1 MRVLCAIGQRG
12 GPELVRRVA
21 TVLGGRPELLLLH
34 VVGIGPRRDLED
46 LRGPLRHGPLDRPG
60 RERALRAAEDSAGK
74 AALDEALTAAQTAGL
89 GSKILLER
97 GRPEQVIVRVAR
109 DEAVSLIVLWAREGA
124 EGHPSIGPASIG
136 PASIGHIAR
145 FVLDHASCDVLLLR
159 EGV

>member
-21 TVLGGRPELLLLH
+21 TVISGRAELLLIH
-34 VVGIGPRRDLED
+34 VIDIGPRRDLEQ

-60 RERALRAAEDSAGK
+60 REQALRAAEEGAGK
-74 AALDEALTAAQTAGL
+74 AALHEALAVAQAAGFS
-89 GSKILLER
+89 SKILLDR
-97 GRPEQVIVRVAR
+97 GKPEQVIVRVAR

-124 EGHPSIGPASIG
+124 EGHPSIGPASV
-136 PASIGHIAR
+136 GHIAR

-159 EGV
+159 EGS